1 MPNAPC
7 TCAEHLRPPSVLSWT
22 SSSPWPPG
30 LLLPCRLSSLD
41 AAHPVPRQLLPHLS
55 GQLSGVGRGWV
66 AGTHP
71 ALHPARRPSRAEGQ
85 WEATEGSASGS
96 ALRPACIPEGTFGQT
111 LSEVLEGSHCPS
123 NTTAPTPPSS
133 PGLSIRVSI
142 QEICLSS
149 PGNLALAREHPRL

>member
-7 TCAEHLRPPSVLSWT
+7 TCAEHLRPLSVLSWT
-22 SSSPWPPG
+22 SGLPGSSSHAGSQAWALLTQYPASSCPTCPASSAGSAGGGWQAHTQPSTRPG
-30 LLLPCRLSSLD
+30 GPAELR
-41 AAHPVPRQLLPHLS
+41 AS
-55 GQLSGVGRGWV
+55 GKPQ
-66 AGTHP
+66 
-71 ALHPARRPSRAEGQ
+71 RAV
-85 WEATEGSASGS
+85 ASGS

-111 LSEVLEGSHCPS
+111 LSKVLEGSHCPS